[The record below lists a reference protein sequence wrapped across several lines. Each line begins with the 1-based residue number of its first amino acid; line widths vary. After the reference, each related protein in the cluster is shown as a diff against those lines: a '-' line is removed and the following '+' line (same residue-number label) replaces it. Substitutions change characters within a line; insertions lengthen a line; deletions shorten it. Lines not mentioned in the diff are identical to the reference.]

1 MEFPI
6 EIQNIINEY
15 ARPCTRPDW
24 REGCYFSR
32 QPFYFFVTY
41 GELIEEIVDQFND
54 DHDDGNEYDTN
65 YSNSFSDDDS
75 EYTAFSD
82 YENEY

>member
-1 MEFPI
+1 MEFPP

-15 ARPCTRPDW
+15 AKPCTRPDW
-24 REGCYFSR
+24 KEGCYFSR

-41 GELIEEIVDQFND
+41 SELIEELVDEFND
-54 DHDDGNEYDTN
+54 NNNDGDETDY
-65 YSNSFSDDDS
+65 SDDDS

-82 YENEY
+82 YEIEN